1 MKKTLIAAALGLL
14 IGATANAEMTLK
26 DAAEA
31 KLVAAFG
38 PDLKVR
44 EVAQLAKG
52 QILEVVLIDGSVM
65 HMTPDLSYFTYR
77 DELYEL
83 TARGA
88 KSVTESRQE
97 PMRAASL
104 AAVPD
109 RDTVVF
115 PAKGE
120 QKAMINVF
128 TDIDCGYCQKLHI
141 EIPRLNELGIKVRYL
156 AYPRAGIKDRETGQL
171 TPSFEKINYVW
182 CQTDR
187 GSAMTDMK
195 ATQRALNI
203 TGQRLSQASSPDQA
217 GTLEGEYRALQSQMM
232 GMLASSKDCHS
243 PIAVQYEL
251 GQSVGVTGTP
261 AIVTEE
267 GSLIPGYMPADEL
280 AKRLG
285 VL

>member
-52 QILEVVLIDGSVM
+52 QVLEVVLIDGSVM

-120 QKAMINVF
+120 EKAMINIF
-128 TDIDCGYCQKLHI
+128 TDIDCGYCQKLHT

-156 AYPRAGIKDRETGQL
+156 AYPRSGIKDRETGQL
-171 TPSFEKINYVW
+171 TK
-182 CQTDR
+182 
-187 GSAMTDMK
+187 
-195 ATQRALNI
+195 L
-203 TGQRLSQASSPDQA
+203 
-217 GTLEGEYRALQSQMM
+217 
-232 GMLASSKDCHS
+232 
-243 PIAVQYEL
+243 IAA
-251 GQSVGVTGTP
+251 P
-261 AIVTEE
+261 
-267 GSLIPGYMPADEL
+267 
-280 AKRLG
+280 R
-285 VL
+285 